1 MAPDPTGRDA
11 RGKWAGRGSR
21 SGRFE
26 PKSGYPGT
34 PAGRAAESRPE
45 IRALR
50 RIHLLPNLLTLAN
63 AFCGLLALMKGID
76 ALAFAGAEAPDF
88 YAKIATACW
97 LVFLGML
104 FDAVDGKVARM
115 VGGASSFGAQLDSF
129 SDMITFGLAPA
140 FLVKVLIEHE
150 GPLFASWGN
159 PWDNPRIHFV
169 AAAMFSVMA
178 MLRLAR
184 FNLET
189 DADASAHKTFSGLP
203 SPGAAGAV
211 CATMLMYLS
220 LRNPAIERSDG
231 TLTPLGAILRWF
243 PQIDKNPSLF
253 VFLPVL
259 ALLLPC
265 LGLLM
270 VSRVRYT
277 HMFSALTGRGQFVT
291 LVSVVFAAFFLYVT
305 PVLAVFVVFNG
316 YVLIGLAKAVFRRGP
331 PRNREER
338 AVQAGAFRDF
348 ALRDLDET

>member
-1 MAPDPTGRDA
+1 M
-11 RGKWAGRGSR
+11 
-21 SGRFE
+21 
-26 PKSGYPGT
+26 
-34 PAGRAAESRPE
+34 
-45 IRALR
+45 R

-76 ALAFAGAEAPDF
+76 ALAFSGAEGPDF

-104 FDAVDGKVARM
+104 LDAVDGKVARM

-129 SDMITFGLAPA
+129 SDMITFGVAPA
-140 FLVKVLIEHE
+140 VLVKVLIEHE
-150 GPLFASWGN
+150 GPLYASWGN
-159 PWDNPRIHFV
+159 PWDNPRIHFI
-169 AAAMFSVMA
+169 AAATFSLMA

-189 DADASAHKTFSGLP
+189 EPDAAAHKKFSGLP
-203 SPGAAGAV
+203 SPGAAGSV
-211 CATMLMYLS
+211 CATLLMYLS

-231 TLTPLGAILRWF
+231 TLTPLGALLKLF
-243 PQIDKNPSLF
+243 PQIDKSPSLF

-291 LVSVVFAAFFLYVT
+291 LVSVVFAAICLFVA

-316 YVLIGLAKAVFRRGP
+316 YVLIGVAKAIFRRGGG
-331 PRNREER
+331 REAKAEP
-338 AVQAGAFRDF
+338 VPAGFFQDV
-348 ALRDLDET
+348 DGS